1 MAFSKYL
8 NFTTTTEIKHK
19 KQLQIKSVTDY
30 AVSNQ
35 QYVNY
40 GLDMRMLIGDEL
52 AKIQCIIPKP
62 TFANHKFTVTRLLLQ
77 DMYA

>member
-1 MAFSKYL
+1 M
-8 NFTTTTEIKHK
+8 NFTEIKHL
-19 KQLQIKSVTDY
+19 KQLSKKKSVADY
-30 AVSNQ
+30 TVSNQ

>member
-1 MAFSKYL
+1 MEDFFNLLWPSQKYL
-8 NFTTTTEIKHK
+8 NFTIITEIKHL

-30 AVSNQ
+30 TVSNQ

-52 AKIQCIIPKP
+52 AKIQCIILKR
-62 TFANHKFTVTRLLLQ
+62 TFANHKST
-77 DMYA
+77 A